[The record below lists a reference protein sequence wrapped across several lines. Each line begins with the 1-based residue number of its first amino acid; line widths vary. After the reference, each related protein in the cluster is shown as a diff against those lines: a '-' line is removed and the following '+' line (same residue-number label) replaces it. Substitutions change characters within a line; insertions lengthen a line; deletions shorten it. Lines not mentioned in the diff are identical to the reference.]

1 MKKNFET
8 YYMDYVFDNDKKIY
22 DIYDVIKEHSYNVTI
37 NIDYIKPIIVMRA
50 DEEQLDIY
58 KSNIPYT
65 YLVFNGCETVIVS
78 SVVIHNILENFCK
91 AKNKELEYIDHLFKN
106 YNFR

>member
-22 DIYDVIKEHSYNVTI
+22 DIYDIIKKNSYNVTV
-37 NIDYIKPIIVMRA
+37 NVDYIKPIIVMRA

-58 KSNIPYT
+58 KSNISYT

-91 AKNKELEYIDHLFKN
+91 ANNKEFKYIDYLFKN

>member
-1 MKKNFET
+1 
-8 YYMDYVFDNDKKIY
+8 MDYVFDSDQNIY
-22 DIYDVIKEHSYNVTI
+22 DIYGVIKENSYNVSI
-37 NIDYIKPIIVMRA
+37 NVDYAKPIIVMRS
-50 DEEQLDIY
+50 DNEQLDIY
-58 KSNIPYT
+58 KSDIPYT

-91 AKNKELEYIDHLFKN
+91 AKNKELEYIDHLFKK